1 MSRPNRPDARSRVA
15 APALA
20 ALIAVT
26 ALMPDAPVRSGSV
39 DLLGSVT
46 VTVGVAAAVY
56 GIVPGPEVG
65 WASG

>member
-1 MSRPNRPDARSRVA
+1 MA